1 MGSDK
6 CSGQITLFPPK
17 KKPIDAKIPSHQ
29 LMIRSGM
36 IKQESAGIYSWLP
49 IGLKVLKKIEKI
61 VREEQEKAGAIEI
74 LMPTLQSSE
83 LWSESGR
90 YDSYG
95 DEMLRITDRH
105 SRTLVYGPTNEEQ
118 VTEIFR
124 KYIKSYKSLPLNLFH
139 IQWKFRDEVRPR
151 FGVMRGREFLMKDA
165 YSFDLNQE
173 EAKLSYYKMFI
184 AYLKT
189 FKRLGL
195 NAIPVAAD
203 SGPIGGNLSHEFS
216 IVAETGESEIF
227 CDRNLLEIDIDEN
240 IYNSNDKIISVVE
253 NYLNFYSATDDKHD
267 EKEFNNLVSKN
278 NQVNGRGIEVGHIFS
293 FGDKYSNP
301 MKASISGSDGKISD
315 VFMGSYGIGVS
326 RLVAAIIETS
336 NDEKG
341 IIWPTSVAPFLVNII
356 NLKNKDDNCKNKC
369 LEIHNNLAKND
380 IESIIDDRD
389 ESAGKKF
396 SDSDLIGFPVTI
408 IVGPRELENGNV
420 EIKFRKEGSN
430 QILPYSN
437 VLKIIKNK
445 LFEE

>member
-1 MGSDK
+1 MLWSNYFIPTQK
-6 CSGQITLFPPK
+6 E
-17 KKPIDAKIPSHQ
+17 KPIDAKIPSHQ

-49 IGLKVLKKIEKI
+49 IGLKVLKKIETI
-61 VREEQEKAGAIEI
+61 VRDEQERAGAIEI

-95 DEMLRITDRH
+95 DEMLRINDRH
-105 SRTLVYGPTNEEQ
+105 DRTLIYGPTNEEQ

-139 IQWKFRDEVRPR
+139 IQWKFRDEIRPR

-184 AYLKT
+184 AYLRT
-189 FKRLGL
+189 FEKLGI

-216 IVAETGESEIF
+216 VVADTGESKIF
-227 CDRNLLEIDIDEN
+227 CDKNLLEICIDEN
-240 IYNSNDKIISVVE
+240 IYSSNDKIIDVVE

-267 EKEFNNLVSKN
+267 VKKFNNLVTKD
-278 NQVNGRGIEVGHIFS
+278 NQVTGRGIEVGHIFS
-293 FGDKYSNP
+293 FGDKYSDP
-301 MKASISGSDGKISD
+301 MKASIIGNDGKISN
-315 VFMGSYGIGVS
+315 VYMGSYGIGVS

-356 NLKNKDDNCKNKC
+356 NLKNKDNNCMDKC
-369 LEIHNNLAKND
+369 IEIHNDLEKND
-380 IESIIDDRD
+380 IDSIVDDRD

-396 SDSDLIGFPVTI
+396 SDSDLIGFPVTLV
-408 IVGPRELENGNV
+408 VGPRELENGNV
-420 EIKFRKEGSN
+420 EIRFRREGNN
-430 QILPYSN
+430 QIIPYDN

>member
-1 MGSDK
+1 MLWSNYFIPTQK
-6 CSGQITLFPPK
+6 E
-17 KKPIDAKIPSHQ
+17 KPIDAKIPSHQ

-227 CDRNLLEIDIDEN
+227 CDSNLLEIDIDEN

-396 SDSDLIGFPVTI
+396 SDSDLIGFPATI

-420 EIKFRKEGSN
+420 EIRFRKEGSN

>member
-1 MGSDK
+1 MLWSNYFIPTQK
-6 CSGQITLFPPK
+6 E
-17 KKPIDAKIPSHQ
+17 KPIDAKIPSHQ

-151 FGVMRGREFLMKDA
+151 FGVMIGREFLMKDA
-165 YSFDLNQE
+165 YSFDLNKE

-216 IVAETGESEIF
+216 IIAETGESEIF

-240 IYNSNDKIISVVE
+240 IYNSNEKIISVVE

-267 EKEFNNLVSKN
+267 EKKFNNLVSKN
-278 NQVNGRGIEVGHIFS
+278 NQLNGRGIEVGHIFS

-396 SDSDLIGFPVTI
+396 SDSDLIGFPATI

-420 EIKFRKEGSN
+420 EIRFRKEGSN

>member
-1 MGSDK
+1 MLWSNYFIPTQK
-6 CSGQITLFPPK
+6 E
-17 KKPIDAKIPSHQ
+17 KPIDAKIPSHQ

-195 NAIPVAAD
+195 NAIPVSAD

-227 CDRNLLEIDIDEN
+227 CDRNLLEIGIDEN

-267 EKEFNNLVSKN
+267 EKKFNNLVSKN

-301 MKASISGSDGKISD
+301 MKASISGNDGKISD

-369 LEIHNNLAKND
+369 FEIHNNLAKNS

-430 QILPYSN
+430 QILPYNN

>member
-1 MGSDK
+1 MLWSNYFIPTQK
-6 CSGQITLFPPK
+6 E
-17 KKPIDAKIPSHQ
+17 KPIDAKIPSHQ

-227 CDRNLLEIDIDEN
+227 CDSNLLEIDIDEN

-267 EKEFNNLVSKN
+267 EKKFNNLVSKN
-278 NQVNGRGIEVGHIFS
+278 NQLNGRGIEVGHIFS

-396 SDSDLIGFPVTI
+396 SDSDLIGFPATI

-420 EIKFRKEGSN
+420 EIRFRKEGSN

>member
-1 MGSDK
+1 MLWSNYFIPTQK
-6 CSGQITLFPPK
+6 E
-17 KKPIDAKIPSHQ
+17 KPIDAKIPSHQ

-240 IYNSNDKIISVVE
+240 IYNSNEKIISVIE

-267 EKEFNNLVSKN
+267 EKKFNNLVSKN
-278 NQVNGRGIEVGHIFS
+278 NQLNGRGIEVGHIFS

-420 EIKFRKEGSN
+420 EIKFRNEGSN

>member
-1 MGSDK
+1 MLWSNYFIPTQK
-6 CSGQITLFPPK
+6 E
-17 KKPIDAKIPSHQ
+17 KPIDAKIPSHQ

-184 AYLKT
+184 AYLRT

-195 NAIPVAAD
+195 NAIPVTAD

-240 IYNSNDKIISVVE
+240 IYNSNEKIISVVE

-267 EKEFNNLVSKN
+267 EKKFNNLVSKN
-278 NQVNGRGIEVGHIFS
+278 NQLNGRGIEVGHIFS

-396 SDSDLIGFPVTI
+396 SDSDLIGFPATI

-420 EIKFRKEGSN
+420 EIRFRKEGSN

>member
-1 MGSDK
+1 MLWSNYFIPTQK
-6 CSGQITLFPPK
+6 E
-17 KKPIDAKIPSHQ
+17 KPIDAKIPSHQ

-195 NAIPVAAD
+195 NAIPVSAD

-267 EKEFNNLVSKN
+267 EKKFNNLVSKN

-420 EIKFRKEGSN
+420 EIRFRKEGSN

>member
-1 MGSDK
+1 MLWSNYFIPTQK
-6 CSGQITLFPPK
+6 E
-17 KKPIDAKIPSHQ
+17 KPIDAKIPSHQ

-267 EKEFNNLVSKN
+267 EKKFNNLVSKK

-369 LEIHNNLAKND
+369 FEIHNNLAKNS

-430 QILPYSN
+430 QILPYNN

>member
-1 MGSDK
+1 MLWSNYFIPTQK
-6 CSGQITLFPPK
+6 E
-17 KKPIDAKIPSHQ
+17 KPIDAKIPSHQ

-216 IVAETGESEIF
+216 IIAETGESEIF

-240 IYNSNDKIISVVE
+240 IYNSNEKIISVVE
-253 NYLNFYSATDDKHD
+253 NYLNFYSANDDKHD
-267 EKEFNNLVSKN
+267 EKKFNNLVSKN
-278 NQVNGRGIEVGHIFS
+278 NQLNGRGIEVGHIFS

-396 SDSDLIGFPVTI
+396 SDSDLIGFPSTI

-420 EIKFRKEGSN
+420 EIRFRKEGSN

>member
-1 MGSDK
+1 MLWSNYFIPTQK
-6 CSGQITLFPPK
+6 E
-17 KKPIDAKIPSHQ
+17 KPIDAKIPSHQ

-227 CDRNLLEIDIDEN
+227 CDRNLLEIGIDEN

-369 LEIHNNLAKND
+369 LEIHNNLVKND

-430 QILPYSN
+430 QILPYNN

>member
-1 MGSDK
+1 MLWSNYFIPTQK
-6 CSGQITLFPPK
+6 E
-17 KKPIDAKIPSHQ
+17 KPIDAKIPSHQ

-61 VREEQEKAGAIEI
+61 VREEQERAGAIEI

-95 DEMLRITDRH
+95 DEMLRINDRH
-105 SRTLVYGPTNEEQ
+105 DRTLIYGPTNEEQ

-184 AYLKT
+184 AYLRT
-189 FKRLGL
+189 FERLGL

-203 SGPIGGNLSHEFS
+203 SGPIGGTLSHEFS
-216 IVAETGESEIF
+216 IIADTGESEIF
-227 CDRNLLEIDIDEN
+227 CDKNLLEICIDKN
-240 IYNSNDKIISVVE
+240 IYKSNDKIIDVIE

-267 EKEFNNLVSKN
+267 EKKFNNLVVKD
-278 NQVNGRGIEVGHIFS
+278 NQVTGRGIEVGHIFS

-301 MKASISGSDGKISD
+301 MKASIIGNDGKLSN
-315 VFMGSYGIGVS
+315 VYMGSYGIGVS

-336 NDEKG
+336 HDEKG

-356 NLKNKDDNCKNKC
+356 NLKYKDDNCMYKC
-369 LEIHNNLAKND
+369 IEIHNDLEKSGID
-380 IESIIDDRD
+380 SIVDDRD

-396 SDSDLIGFPVTI
+396 SDSDLVGFPITLV
-408 IVGPRELENGNV
+408 VGPRELENGNV
-420 EIKFRKEGSN
+420 EIRFRRKGNN
-430 QILPYSN
+430 QIIPYDN

>member
-1 MGSDK
+1 MLWSNYFIPTQK
-6 CSGQITLFPPK
+6 E
-17 KKPIDAKIPSHQ
+17 KPIDAKIPSHQ

-216 IVAETGESEIF
+216 IIAETGESEIF

-240 IYNSNDKIISVVE
+240 IYNSNEKIISVVE

-267 EKEFNNLVSKN
+267 EKKFNNLVSKN
-278 NQVNGRGIEVGHIFS
+278 NQLNGRGIEVGHIFS

-341 IIWPTSVAPFLVNII
+341 IIWPTSAAPFLVNII

-369 LEIHNNLAKND
+369 LKIHNNLAKND

-396 SDSDLIGFPVTI
+396 SDSDLIGFPATI

-420 EIKFRKEGSN
+420 EIRFRKEGSN

>member
-1 MGSDK
+1 MLWSNYFIPTQK
-6 CSGQITLFPPK
+6 E
-17 KKPIDAKIPSHQ
+17 KPIDAKIPSHQ

-227 CDRNLLEIDIDEN
+227 CDRNLLEIGIEEN

-267 EKEFNNLVSKN
+267 EKKFNNLVSKN

-369 LEIHNNLAKND
+369 FEIHNNLAKNS

-430 QILPYSN
+430 QILPYNN

>member
-1 MGSDK
+1 MLWSNYFIPTQK
-6 CSGQITLFPPK
+6 E
-17 KKPIDAKIPSHQ
+17 KPIDAKIPSHQ

-61 VREEQEKAGAIEI
+61 IRDEQERAGAIEI

-95 DEMLRITDRH
+95 DEMLRINDRH
-105 SRTLVYGPTNEEQ
+105 DRTLIYGPTNEEQ

-184 AYLKT
+184 AYLRT
-189 FKRLGL
+189 FERLGL

-203 SGPIGGNLSHEFS
+203 SGPIGGTLSHEFS
-216 IVAETGESEIF
+216 IIADTGESEIF
-227 CDRNLLEIDIDEN
+227 CDKNLLEICIDKN
-240 IYNSNDKIISVVE
+240 IYKSNDKIIDVIE

-267 EKEFNNLVSKN
+267 EKKFNNLVVKD
-278 NQVNGRGIEVGHIFS
+278 NQVTGRGIEVGHIFS

-301 MKASISGSDGKISD
+301 MKASIIGNDGKLSN
-315 VFMGSYGIGVS
+315 VYMGSYGIGVS

-336 NDEKG
+336 HDEKG

-356 NLKNKDDNCKNKC
+356 NLKYKDDNCMDKC
-369 LEIHNNLAKND
+369 IEIHNDLEKSGID
-380 IESIIDDRD
+380 SIVDDRD

-396 SDSDLIGFPVTI
+396 SDSDLVGFPITLV
-408 IVGPRELENGNV
+408 VGPRELENGNV
-420 EIKFRKEGSN
+420 EIRFRRKGNN
-430 QILPYSN
+430 QIIPYDN

>member
-1 MGSDK
+1 MLWSNYFIPTQK
-6 CSGQITLFPPK
+6 E
-17 KKPIDAKIPSHQ
+17 KPIDAKIPSHQ

-216 IVAETGESEIF
+216 IIAETGESEIF

-240 IYNSNDKIISVVE
+240 IYNSNEKIISVVE

-267 EKEFNNLVSKN
+267 EKKFNNLVSKN
-278 NQVNGRGIEVGHIFS
+278 NQLNGRGIEVGHIFS

-341 IIWPTSVAPFLVNII
+341 IIWPTPVAPFLVNII

-396 SDSDLIGFPVTI
+396 SDSDLIGFPATI

-420 EIKFRKEGSN
+420 EIRFRKEGSN

>member
-1 MGSDK
+1 MLWSNYFIPTQK
-6 CSGQITLFPPK
+6 E
-17 KKPIDAKIPSHQ
+17 KPIDAKIPSHQ

-396 SDSDLIGFPVTI
+396 SDSDLIGFPITI

>member
-1 MGSDK
+1 MLWSNYFIPTQK
-6 CSGQITLFPPK
+6 E
-17 KKPIDAKIPSHQ
+17 KPIDAKIPSHQ

-124 KYIKSYKSLPLNLFH
+124 KFIKSYKSLPLNLFH

>member
-1 MGSDK
+1 MLWSNYFIPTQK
-6 CSGQITLFPPK
+6 E
-17 KKPIDAKIPSHQ
+17 KPIDAKIPSHQ

-90 YDSYG
+90 FDSYG

-216 IVAETGESEIF
+216 IIAETGESEIF

-267 EKEFNNLVSKN
+267 EKKFNNLVSKN
-278 NQVNGRGIEVGHIFS
+278 NQLNGRGIEVGHIFS

-341 IIWPTSVAPFLVNII
+341 IIWPTPVAPFLVNII

-396 SDSDLIGFPVTI
+396 SDSDLIGFPATI

-420 EIKFRKEGSN
+420 EIRFRKEGSN

>member
-1 MGSDK
+1 MLWSNYFIPTQK
-6 CSGQITLFPPK
+6 E
-17 KKPIDAKIPSHQ
+17 KPIDAKIPSHQ

-227 CDRNLLEIDIDEN
+227 CDRNLLEIGIDEN

-267 EKEFNNLVSKN
+267 EKKFNNLVSKN

-369 LEIHNNLAKND
+369 FEIHNNLAKNS

-430 QILPYSN
+430 QILPYNN

>member
-1 MGSDK
+1 MLWSNYFIPTQK
-6 CSGQITLFPPK
+6 E
-17 KKPIDAKIPSHQ
+17 KPIDAKIPSHQ

-216 IVAETGESEIF
+216 IIAETGESEIF
-227 CDRNLLEIDIDEN
+227 CDRNLLEIDIYEN
-240 IYNSNDKIISVVE
+240 IYNYN
-253 NYLNFYSATDDKHD
+253 
-267 EKEFNNLVSKN
+267 
-278 NQVNGRGIEVGHIFS
+278 
-293 FGDKYSNP
+293 
-301 MKASISGSDGKISD
+301 
-315 VFMGSYGIGVS
+315 
-326 RLVAAIIETS
+326 
-336 NDEKG
+336 
-341 IIWPTSVAPFLVNII
+341 
-356 NLKNKDDNCKNKC
+356 
-369 LEIHNNLAKND
+369 
-380 IESIIDDRD
+380 
-389 ESAGKKF
+389 
-396 SDSDLIGFPVTI
+396 
-408 IVGPRELENGNV
+408 
-420 EIKFRKEGSN
+420 
-430 QILPYSN
+430 
-437 VLKIIKNK
+437 
-445 LFEE
+445 

>member
-1 MGSDK
+1 MLWSNYFIPTQK
-6 CSGQITLFPPK
+6 E
-17 KKPIDAKIPSHQ
+17 KPIDAKIPSHQ

-240 IYNSNDKIISVVE
+240 VYNSNDKIISVVE

-420 EIKFRKEGSN
+420 EIKFRNEGSN

>member
-1 MGSDK
+1 MLWSNYFIPTQK
-6 CSGQITLFPPK
+6 E
-17 KKPIDAKIPSHQ
+17 KPIDAKIPSHQ

-216 IVAETGESEIF
+216 IIAETGESEIF

-278 NQVNGRGIEVGHIFS
+278 NQLNGRGIEVGHIFS

-396 SDSDLIGFPVTI
+396 SDSDLIGFPATI

-420 EIKFRKEGSN
+420 EIRFRKEGSN

>member
-1 MGSDK
+1 MLWSNYFIPTQK
-6 CSGQITLFPPK
+6 E
-17 KKPIDAKIPSHQ
+17 KPIDAKIPSHQ

-216 IVAETGESEIF
+216 IIAETGESEIF

-240 IYNSNDKIISVVE
+240 IYNSNEKIISVVE

-267 EKEFNNLVSKN
+267 EKKFNNLVSKN
-278 NQVNGRGIEVGHIFS
+278 NQLNGRGIEVGHIFS

-341 IIWPTSVAPFLVNII
+341 IIWPTSVTPFLVNII

-389 ESAGKKF
+389 ERAGKKF
-396 SDSDLIGFPVTI
+396 SDSDLIGFPATI

-420 EIKFRKEGSN
+420 EIRFRKEGSN

>member
-1 MGSDK
+1 MLWSNYFIPTQK
-6 CSGQITLFPPK
+6 E
-17 KKPIDAKIPSHQ
+17 KPIDAKIPSHQ

-227 CDRNLLEIDIDEN
+227 CDRNLLEIGIDEN

-267 EKEFNNLVSKN
+267 EKKFNNLVSKN

-369 LEIHNNLAKND
+369 FEIHNNLAKNS

>member
-1 MGSDK
+1 MLWSNYFIPTQK
-6 CSGQITLFPPK
+6 E
-17 KKPIDAKIPSHQ
+17 KPIDAKIPSHQ

-61 VREEQEKAGAIEI
+61 IRDEQERAGAIEI

-90 YDSYG
+90 YNSYG
-95 DEMLRITDRH
+95 DEMLRINDRH
-105 SRTLVYGPTNEEQ
+105 DRTLIYGPTNEEQ

-184 AYLKT
+184 AYLRT
-189 FKRLGL
+189 FERLGL

-216 IVAETGESEIF
+216 IVADTGESEIF
-227 CDRNLLEIDIDEN
+227 CDKNLLEISIDEN
-240 IYNSNDKIISVVE
+240 IYSSNDKIIDIVE
-253 NYLNFYSATDDKHD
+253 NYLDFYSATDDKHD
-267 EKEFNNLVSKN
+267 TKKFNNLVSKD
-278 NQVNGRGIEVGHIFS
+278 NQVTGRGIEVGHIFS
-293 FGDKYSNP
+293 FGDKYSDP
-301 MKASISGSDGKISD
+301 MKASIIGNDGKMSN
-315 VFMGSYGIGVS
+315 VYMGSYGIGVS

-356 NLKNKDDNCKNKC
+356 NLKNKDDNCMDKC
-369 LEIHNNLAKND
+369 TEIHNDLEKSSID
-380 IESIIDDRD
+380 CIIDDRD

-396 SDSDLIGFPVTI
+396 SDSDLVGFPITLV
-408 IVGPRELENGNV
+408 VGPRELKNGNV
-420 EIKFRKEGSN
+420 EIRFRREGNN
-430 QILPYSN
+430 QIIPFNN

>member
-1 MGSDK
+1 MLWSNYFIPTQK
-6 CSGQITLFPPK
+6 E
-17 KKPIDAKIPSHQ
+17 KPIDAKIPSHQ

-61 VREEQEKAGAIEI
+61 VREEQETAGAIEI

-227 CDRNLLEIDIDEN
+227 CDSNLLEIDIDEN

-369 LEIHNNLAKND
+369 FEIHNNLAKNS

>member
-1 MGSDK
+1 MLWSNYFIPTQK
-6 CSGQITLFPPK
+6 E
-17 KKPIDAKIPSHQ
+17 KPIDAKIPSHQ

-227 CDRNLLEIDIDEN
+227 CDRNLLEIGIFF
-240 IYNSNDKIISVVE
+240 SNKWKDKFCVLII
-253 NYLNFYSATDDKHD
+253 FDK
-267 EKEFNNLVSKN
+267 SS
-278 NQVNGRGIEVGHIFS
+278 I
-293 FGDKYSNP
+293 NP
-301 MKASISGSDGKISD
+301 S
-315 VFMGSYGIGVS
+315 
-326 RLVAAIIETS
+326 ETS
-336 NDEKG
+336 MELLANFNKYFVKFKG
-341 IIWPTSVAPFLVNII
+341 NSGL
-356 NLKNKDDNCKNKC
+356 
-369 LEIHNNLAKND
+369 
-380 IESIIDDRD
+380 
-389 ESAGKKF
+389 
-396 SDSDLIGFPVTI
+396 
-408 IVGPRELENGNV
+408 
-420 EIKFRKEGSN
+420 
-430 QILPYSN
+430 
-437 VLKIIKNK
+437 
-445 LFEE
+445 

>member
-1 MGSDK
+1 MLWSNYFIPTQK
-6 CSGQITLFPPK
+6 E
-17 KKPIDAKIPSHQ
+17 KPIDAKIPSHQ

-267 EKEFNNLVSKN
+267 EKKFNNLVSKN
-278 NQVNGRGIEVGHIFS
+278 NQLNGRGIEVGHIFS

-396 SDSDLIGFPVTI
+396 SDSDLIGFPATI

-420 EIKFRKEGSN
+420 EIRFRKEGSN

>member
-1 MGSDK
+1 MLWSNYFIPTQK
-6 CSGQITLFPPK
+6 E
-17 KKPIDAKIPSHQ
+17 KPIDAKIPSHQ

-61 VREEQEKAGAIEI
+61 IRDEQERAGAIEI

-95 DEMLRITDRH
+95 DEMLRINDRH
-105 SRTLVYGPTNEEQ
+105 DRTLIYGPTNEEQ

-184 AYLKT
+184 AYLRT
-189 FKRLGL
+189 FERLGL

-203 SGPIGGNLSHEFS
+203 SGPIGGTLSHEFS
-216 IVAETGESEIF
+216 IIADTGESEIF
-227 CDRNLLEIDIDEN
+227 CDKNLLEICIDKN
-240 IYNSNDKIISVVE
+240 IYKSNDKIIDVIE

-267 EKEFNNLVSKN
+267 EKKFNNLVVKD
-278 NQVNGRGIEVGHIFS
+278 NQVTGRGIEVGHIFS

-301 MKASISGSDGKISD
+301 MKASIIGNDGKLSN
-315 VFMGSYGIGVS
+315 VYMGSYGIGVS

-336 NDEKG
+336 HDEKG

-356 NLKNKDDNCKNKC
+356 NLKYKNDNCMDKC
-369 LEIHNNLAKND
+369 IEIHNDLEKSGID
-380 IESIIDDRD
+380 SIVDDRD

-396 SDSDLIGFPVTI
+396 SDSDLVGFPITLV
-408 IVGPRELENGNV
+408 VGPRELENGNV
-420 EIKFRKEGSN
+420 EIRFRRKGKN
-430 QILPYSN
+430 QIIPYDN

>member
-1 MGSDK
+1 MLWSNYFIPTQK
-6 CSGQITLFPPK
+6 E
-17 KKPIDAKIPSHQ
+17 KPIDAKIPSHQ

-105 SRTLVYGPTNEEQ
+105 NRTLVYGPTNEEQ

-216 IVAETGESEIF
+216 IIADTGESEIF
-227 CDRNLLEIDIDEN
+227 CDRNLLEIGIDEN

-267 EKEFNNLVSKN
+267 EKKFNNLVSKN
-278 NQVNGRGIEVGHIFS
+278 NQLNGRGIEVGHIFS

-396 SDSDLIGFPVTI
+396 SDSDLIGFPATI

-420 EIKFRKEGSN
+420 EIRFRKEGSN

>member
-1 MGSDK
+1 MLWSNYFIPTQK
-6 CSGQITLFPPK
+6 E
-17 KKPIDAKIPSHQ
+17 KPIDAKIPSHQ

-216 IVAETGESEIF
+216 IIAETGESEIF

-240 IYNSNDKIISVVE
+240 IYNSNEKIISVVE

-267 EKEFNNLVSKN
+267 EKKFNNLVSKN
-278 NQVNGRGIEVGHIFS
+278 NQLNGRGIEVGHIFS

-341 IIWPTSVAPFLVNII
+341 IIWPTSVAPFLVNSI

-369 LEIHNNLAKND
+369 LEIHNNLAKNS

-396 SDSDLIGFPVTI
+396 SDSDLIGFPATI

-420 EIKFRKEGSN
+420 EIRFRKEGSN

>member
-1 MGSDK
+1 MLWSNYFIPTQK
-6 CSGQITLFPPK
+6 E
-17 KKPIDAKIPSHQ
+17 KPIDAKIPSHQ

-61 VREEQEKAGAIEI
+61 IRDEQERAGAIEI

-90 YDSYG
+90 YNSYG
-95 DEMLRITDRH
+95 DEMLRINDRH
-105 SRTLVYGPTNEEQ
+105 DRTLIYGPTNEEQ

-184 AYLKT
+184 AYLRT
-189 FKRLGL
+189 FERLGL

-216 IVAETGESEIF
+216 IVADTGESEIF
-227 CDRNLLEIDIDEN
+227 CDKNLLEISIDEN
-240 IYNSNDKIISVVE
+240 IYSSNDKIIDIVE

-267 EKEFNNLVSKN
+267 TEKFNNLVSKD
-278 NQVNGRGIEVGHIFS
+278 NQITGRGIEVGHIFS
-293 FGDKYSNP
+293 FGDKYSDP
-301 MKASISGSDGKISD
+301 MKASIIGNDGKMSN
-315 VFMGSYGIGVS
+315 VYMGSYGIGVS

-356 NLKNKDDNCKNKC
+356 NLKNKDDNCMDKC
-369 LEIHNNLAKND
+369 IEIHNDLEKSGID
-380 IESIIDDRD
+380 CIIDDRD

-396 SDSDLIGFPVTI
+396 SDSDLVGFPITLV
-408 IVGPRELENGNV
+408 VGPRELKNGNV
-420 EIKFRKEGSN
+420 EIRFRREGNN
-430 QILPYSN
+430 QIIPFNN

>member
-1 MGSDK
+1 MLWSNYFIPTQK
-6 CSGQITLFPPK
+6 E
-17 KKPIDAKIPSHQ
+17 KPIDAKIPSHQ

-267 EKEFNNLVSKN
+267 EKKFNNLVSKN